1 MQGRRGLIIRA
12 GCVTAG
18 KLRQVCKHALILG
31 NPVNTLE
38 GHRVLLEPRATL
50 GEMAQPASV
59 HRMGHPGVL

>member
-1 MQGRRGLIIRA
+1 IRA
-12 GCVTAG
+12 GYVTAG
-18 KLRQVCKHALILG
+18 KLRQVCKHTVILR

-38 GHRVLLEPRATL
+38 GHRISRERRATL